1 MHPQMQP
8 GTSLPHGY
16 RLDPSDADQV
26 LTTHPEEGRPMGS
39 SASIVE
45 DPVCGMR
52 LDPDD
57 AAATAQYEGTTYY
70 FCSQTC
76 HDAFVADPST
86 YV

>member
-1 MHPQMQP
+1 
-8 GTSLPHGY
+8 
-16 RLDPSDADQV
+16 
-26 LTTHPEEGRPMGS
+26 MGS
-39 SASIVE
+39 SVSIVE

-52 LDPDD
+52 LNPDD
-57 AAATAQYEGTTYY
+57 AAATEDHEGTTYY

>member
-1 MHPQMQP
+1 
-8 GTSLPHGY
+8 
-16 RLDPSDADQV
+16 
-26 LTTHPEEGRPMGS
+26 MGS
-39 SASIVE
+39 SLSIVE

-57 AAATAQYEGTTYY
+57 AAATTQHDGATYY

-76 HDAFVADPST
+76 HEAFVADPVA